1 MTRKIGKKK
10 GAGAKSPRI
19 KENVMTNAMIILNES
34 VRLMEEGVLKGTG
47 EFITIENE
55 DGTKRELEMP
65 EPIHTFQK
73 WKELGYSVK
82 KGEKSKIKFPIWK
95 HTTKEKPVEELTG
108 NPIEDAPITNMFMK
122 LSSFFTFEQVE
133 KMNAKGL

>member
-1 MTRKIGKKK
+1 
-10 GAGAKSPRI
+10 
-19 KENVMTNAMIILNES
+19 MTNAMIILNES

-47 EFITIENE
+47 EFVTIQNE
-55 DGTKRELEMP
+55 DGSTRELEMP

-73 WKELGYSVK
+73 WKSLGYSVK
-82 KGEKSKIKFPIWK
+82 KGEKSKIKFAIWK

-122 LSSFFTFEQVE
+122 VSSFFTFEQVE
-133 KMNAKGL
+133 KIAQGL